1 MRVLDRLVDTRPL
14 RASRPFRRLWIG
26 TTASSFGGQMT
37 MVAVLFQVWEIT
49 GNPLLVGAIGVAQA
63 VPLIVLGSVG
73 GSLADAVDRRRLVL
87 FTTVGSIAAAMLLA
101 AQAVV
106 GLNSLPLV
114 LGLVALSAALAAMG
128 SPARRTFVPRLLRA
142 DQVSA
147 GIALSHLSFQASMLI
162 GPAVAGLMIAGWG
175 LPACYLLD
183 AVTFVV
189 ALYGVAR
196 LPAMPPLGA
205 VQRAGLRAIADG
217 WRYVARRPVLRGSF
231 LSDLAATTL
240 AMPVALFPMI
250 NEERFGGG
258 PQTLGLF
265 LSAIAVGGVAA
276 GLLSGTI
283 THAGRTGAIQ
293 LVAAGVWGAAL
304 IGFGLSGSWAAA
316 LLFLAI
322 AGAADTVAVICRGA
336 TVQLA
341 TTDAYR
347 GRVSS
352 VEQIVGAAG
361 PEIGNLRAGIVA
373 GLTSA
378 GFSVVSGGLLCVVG
392 VVAVA
397 ATHPSLRRFTIR
409 PAAAEP
415 VHQP

>member
-1 MRVLDRLVDTRPL
+1 M
-14 RASRPFRRLWIG
+14 
-26 TTASSFGGQMT
+26 
-37 MVAVLFQVWEIT
+37 
-49 GNPLLVGAIGVAQA
+49 
-63 VPLIVLGSVG
+63 
-73 GSLADAVDRRRLVL
+73 
-87 FTTVGSIAAAMLLA
+87 
-101 AQAVV
+101 
-106 GLNSLPLV
+106 
-114 LGLVALSAALAAMG
+114 
-128 SPARRTFVPRLLRA
+128 
-142 DQVSA
+142 
-147 GIALSHLSFQASMLI
+147 
-162 GPAVAGLMIAGWG
+162 
-175 LPACYLLD
+175 
-183 AVTFVV
+183 
-189 ALYGVAR
+189 
-196 LPAMPPLGA
+196 
-205 VQRAGLRAIADG
+205 
-217 WRYVARRPVLRGSF
+217 
-231 LSDLAATTL
+231 
-240 AMPVALFPMI
+240 
-250 NEERFGGG
+250 
-258 PQTLGLF
+258 
-265 LSAIAVGGVAA
+265 
-276 GLLSGTI
+276 
-283 THAGRTGAIQ
+283 
-293 LVAAGVWGAAL
+293 

>member
-1 MRVLDRLVDTRPL
+1 
-14 RASRPFRRLWIG
+14 
-26 TTASSFGGQMT
+26 
-37 MVAVLFQVWEIT
+37 
-49 GNPLLVGAIGVAQA
+49 
-63 VPLIVLGSVG
+63 
-73 GSLADAVDRRRLVL
+73 
-87 FTTVGSIAAAMLLA
+87 
-101 AQAVV
+101 
-106 GLNSLPLV
+106 
-114 LGLVALSAALAAMG
+114 
-128 SPARRTFVPRLLRA
+128 
-142 DQVSA
+142 
-147 GIALSHLSFQASMLI
+147 
-162 GPAVAGLMIAGWG
+162 
-175 LPACYLLD
+175 
-183 AVTFVV
+183 
-189 ALYGVAR
+189 
-196 LPAMPPLGA
+196 
-205 VQRAGLRAIADG
+205 
-217 WRYVARRPVLRGSF
+217 
-231 LSDLAATTL
+231 
-240 AMPVALFPMI
+240 MPVALFPMI

-283 THAGRTGAIQ
+283 THAGRMGLIQ
-293 LVAAGVWGAAL
+293 LAAAGVWGAAL
-304 IGFGLSGSWAAA
+304 IGFGLAGSWAAA

-322 AGAADTVAVICRGA
+322 AGAADTVAVISRGA

-378 GFSVVSGGLLCVVG
+378 GFSAVSGGLLCVVG

-397 ATHPSLRRFTIR
+397 ATHPSLRRFTVR
-409 PAAAEP
+409 TAEP

>member
-1 MRVLDRLVDTRPL
+1 MRILDRLIDTRPL
-14 RASRPFRRLWIG
+14 RSSRPFRRLWIG

-49 GNPLLVGAIGVAQA
+49 GSPLLVGAIGVAQA
-63 VPLIVLGSVG
+63 VPLIVLGSLG

-87 FTTVGSIAAAMLLA
+87 FTTVGSIAAAVLLA
-101 AQAVV
+101 TQAVL

-114 LGLVALSAALAAMG
+114 LGLVASSAALAAIG
-128 SPARRTFVPRLLRA
+128 SPARRTFVPRLLPA

-147 GIALSHLSFQASMLI
+147 GIAVMHLGFQASMLI

-175 LPACYLLD
+175 LPACYLVD
-183 AVTFVV
+183 AVTFAV
-189 ALYGVAR
+189 ALYGVTR
-196 LPAMPPLGA
+196 LPAMPPLGV

-217 WRYVARRPVLRGSF
+217 WRYVVRRPVLRGSF

-250 NEERFGGG
+250 NEERFSGG

-265 LSAIAVGGVAA
+265 LSAIAVGGVLA

-283 THAGRTGAIQ
+283 THAARVGLIQ
-293 LVAAGVWGAAL
+293 VVAAGVWGAAL
-304 IGFGLSGSWAAA
+304 IGFGLAGSWAPA

-322 AGAADTVAVICRGA
+322 AGAADTVAVISRGA

-352 VEQIVGAAG
+352 VEQIVGVAG
-361 PEIGNLRAGIVA
+361 PEIGNLRAGVVA

-378 GFSVVSGGLLCVVG
+378 GFSAVSGGLLCVVG
-392 VVAVA
+392 IVALA
-397 ATHPSLRRFTIR
+397 ATHPTLRRFTVR
-409 PAAAEP
+409 TDEP